1 MIAIGFA
8 ALGNLNYKEY
18 INTVWESIKENNKT
32 TAKYS
37 LGLYEL
43 KQH

>member
-1 MIAIGFA
+1 MIAIRFA
-8 ALGNLNYKEY
+8 VLENLNYNEY
-18 INTVWESIKENNKT
+18 INTVWESIKENKT

-43 KQH
+43 V